1 MDTRRIILV
10 AVLLLALLAALFAF
24 ADFRVLE
31 SETTAD
37 SSVGTSQLGD
47 AAAPVERPVQL
58 VVLGENPHASMLRGD
73 LAADLSTRFQ
83 SIEQAPEPTVDWN
96 GSLLVVELRERSV
109 QYNPVAPS
117 GRVTAS
123 FAFVGSGNVTLATG
137 LATEESALVV
147 TNADSYVV
155 HGEVTV
161 VDRSRGLVTR
171 PAYRAHLQAALAEEL
186 ATALGRARGM
196 P

>member
-73 LAADLSTRFQ
+73 LAVELSATFQ
-83 SIEQAPEPTVDWN
+83 SIEQAPEPTADWN
-96 GSLLVVELRERSV
+96 GSILVVDLRERSV

-117 GRVTAS
+117 GRVTAN

-137 LATEESALVV
+137 LATEESTLIV
-147 TNADSYVV
+147 TNADPYVV

-161 VDRSRGLVTR
+161 SDRSRGLVSR
-171 PAYRAHLQAALAEEL
+171 PAYRAHLQGALAEEL
-186 ATALGRARGM
+186 ATALGRAPGM